1 MSSMKGARVFLD
13 GKGKNLHAINRME
26 MMNIHTNREHT
37 IIVILFELSNTIK
50 KTDPYQRKGK
60 KKQGT

>member
-13 GKGKNLHAINRME
+13 GKRKNLHAINRME
-26 MMNIHTNREHT
+26 MMNI
-37 IIVILFELSNTIK
+37 VILFELSNTKK